1 MSLALVH
8 LDFEVFAPLDVR
20 NSPKLVPDLL
30 SWACALLQSLPSFEP
45 PLPRHTICTASLR
58 LRHPPLRFSPLQR
71 FPARDSGFLICQ
83 AYLTQQPA
91 SSGFLDPPM
100 LSSATYL
107 LALFHARST
116 HGVAPSRASLLPHG
130 RASFPSPSTLMSFQ
144 STPST
149 SPTNP
154 CSAASCFTQIRHT
167 SWLPEHPRLQGL
179 APCKSPPRSTGGLD
193 LHWRVALLG
202 FASSRVF
209 SHSRKDLGFHRV
221 SPHEVTDPASKL
233 SRPTLLQGL
242 ASESDRHRLLRD
254 RLPSWTS

>member
-1 MSLALVH
+1 MSSALVH

-45 PLPRHTICTASLR
+45 PRPRHTICTVSLR
-58 LRHPPLRFSPLQR
+58 LRHPPLRFLPLQR
-71 FPARDSGFLICQ
+71 FPARDSGLLICQ
-83 AYLTQQPA
+83 VCLTQQPA

-130 RASFPSPSTLMSFQ
+130 RTPSPAPSTLMSFQ

-149 SPTNP
+149 NPTNP
-154 CSAASCFTQIRHT
+154 CSTARQALLLHPHPPYELASRAPPTSRSCSMQESATQRRWFRPALAR
-167 SWLPEHPRLQGL
+167 SSPGFCVLQGL
-179 APCKSPPRSTGGLD
+179 LPLSKGPRLSPC
-193 LHWRVALLG
+193 
-202 FASSRVF
+202 
-209 SHSRKDLGFHRV
+209 
-221 SPHEVTDPASKL
+221 
-233 SRPTLLQGL
+233 
-242 ASESDRHRLLRD
+242 
-254 RLPSWTS
+254 LPS